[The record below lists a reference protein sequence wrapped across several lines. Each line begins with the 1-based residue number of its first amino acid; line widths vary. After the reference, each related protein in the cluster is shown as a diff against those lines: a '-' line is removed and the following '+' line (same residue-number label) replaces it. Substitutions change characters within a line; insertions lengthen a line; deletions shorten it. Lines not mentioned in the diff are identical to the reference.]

1 MSVGIVRA
9 FALSAACVIWLAGCE
24 TTSTTPFTSAALTDP
39 LAPNPDPQAASS
51 TSGDVT
57 SAVPGAQGSPPPA
70 GAGAAPELLGN
81 DPNDDLSMAKK
92 YFRQGGFGLAEQHF
106 RKAVELHPRNAEAW
120 VGLAAAYDRLRRFDL
135 ADRAYSQVI
144 KLIGPTPEVLNNQG
158 YSYMLRGDYR
168 RARATL
174 LAAKA
179 KSPENPYI
187 RNNLELLAESERK
200 ARTVN

>member
-1 MSVGIVRA
+1 MSVGIVRTL
-9 FALSAACVIWLAGCE
+9 ALSAVCVIWLAGCE
-24 TTSTTPFTSAALTDP
+24 TTSAPPPATTALTDP
-39 LAPNPDPQAASS
+39 LAPNADPQATSS
-51 TSGDVT
+51 TPDDVT
-57 SAVPGAQGSPPPA
+57 NAVPGAPGSPPPT

-92 YFRQGGFGLAEQHF
+92 YFRQGGFGLAERYF

-135 ADRAYSQVI
+135 ADRAYGQVI

-168 RARATL
+168 RARTTL
-174 LAAKA
+174 LAARA